1 MTLKSGQ
8 MLMLGKK
15 AKIKI
20 KIKSAMHYNMIYLVL
35 ERSKLWKG
43 KAAIKVMNVLL
54 KT

>member
-1 MTLKSGQ
+1 